1 MIKSLLDNSEYYD
14 LVLSNDEKTYR
25 RNYNSYQL
33 FNINLIDGLISSTGQ
48 QLNENVT
55 LENISINGYDN
66 FFIPFGDGTIDP
78 SVIFEYENGDR
89 FGFHAVS
96 GFTENYSY
104 AITPQI
110 NYHKLNGGFYQG
122 TFKYTGYPIEFMPN
136 RYRKG
141 WTVEMLI
148 HTPITGNIQNTLNAD
163 YPLNSGFIFYIG
175 TRAQNKLINK
185 TPIEI
190 KKLNDDYQVI
200 FDNVNNGYS
209 RGFYSLNN
217 QPYYGYFNITNGITY
232 TERTF
237 TENSIE
243 LLYNEQYSD
252 VINNAFGIRIKPDG
266 RIGYR
271 TIYQNDPC
279 YTGETKN
286 LSGEIIDGNVDVS
299 GITNESFVNVT
310 TECDSFGIY
319 RIHTKHFVIEESYS
333 NIPILQNSDNKP
345 IHISVVFDSQ
355 FPLNTECELKYAEF
369 RKGTLSIYANGFLVY
384 RNKNFNEI
392 IPHHLDE
399 DYRLQEG
406 VPFNIS
412 FGGGTQA
419 LAESLKLDNDKIV
432 DDLLVRFFSGTF
444 MGGITS
450 IKMYSIPLYITE
462 IREDITKNY
471 NNIPIPQ
478 GGRRINLNTLI

>member
-1 MIKSLLDNSEYYD
+1 MIRSLLDNSEYYD
-14 LVLSNDEKTYR
+14 FVLSNDDKTYR
-25 RNYNSYQL
+25 RNYGLYQL
-33 FNINLIDGLISSTGQ
+33 FNINLTESLISNIGTQ
-48 QLNENVT
+48 INENIT
-55 LENISINGYDN
+55 LNNISINGYDN
-66 FFIPFGDGTIDP
+66 FFIPFGDGTINP
-78 SVIFEYENGDR
+78 SVVYEYESGSR
-89 FGFHAVS
+89 FEFHAVS
-96 GFTENYSY
+96 GFTGKYSY
-104 AITPQI
+104 DIETESD
-110 NYHKLNGGFYQG
+110 YHKLNGGFYQG
-122 TFKYTGYPIEFMPN
+122 TFKYIGYPIEFMPN

-141 WTVEMLI
+141 WTIEMLI
-148 HTPITGNIQNTLNAD
+148 NTPITNNIQNTLNDD
-163 YPLNSGFIFYIG
+163 YPSNSGFIFYIG

-190 KKLNDDYQVI
+190 KKLNEYYQITYQSVE
-200 FDNVNNGYS
+200 NEYS

-217 QPYYGYFNITNGITY
+217 EPYYGYFNITSGITY

-237 TENSIE
+237 NDNSVK
-243 LLYNEQYSD
+243 LSYNEKYSD

-279 YTGETKN
+279 YTGETRN
-286 LSGEIIDGNVDVS
+286 QSGDIIDGNVDIS
-299 GITNESFVNVT
+299 GITNDSFVNVT
-310 TECDSFGIY
+310 NDCDNFGIY

-345 IHISVVFDSQ
+345 IHISVTFDSQ
-355 FPLNTECELKYAEF
+355 FPLETDCELKYADF
-369 RKGTLSIYANGFLVY
+369 RKGTLSIFANGFLVY
-384 RNKNFNEI
+384 RNKKFNEI

-419 LAESLKLDNDKIV
+419 LTESLKLDEDKIV
-432 DDLLVRFFSGTF
+432 DDLLVKFFAGTF

-450 IKMYSIPLYITE
+450 IKMYSIPLYVTE

-471 NNIPIPQ
+471 NNIQIPQ
-478 GGRRINLNTLI
+478 GGRRINLNTIL